1 MAKKGKKMTTAL
13 KATEIRLCDGVSV
26 FRKCVCEALQSQ
38 NQLGSITYK
47 PKKKREKTPTTAAA
61 IKSQK

>member
-1 MAKKGKKMTTAL
+1 L

-47 PKKKREKTPTTAAA
+47 PKKKNEKKTPTTAAA

>member
-1 MAKKGKKMTTAL
+1 
-13 KATEIRLCDGVSV
+13 
-26 FRKCVCEALQSQ
+26 VCEALQSQ